1 MRLNSLQLV
10 NFRNYDNLYLEFNK
24 KVNLLVGKNGQ
35 GKTNIVES
43 IYMLSFGKSFRTSKD
58 KEIVKF
64 ETENL
69 YVGGNF
75 SKEHTNGLIEVAIG
89 KNKKGIKVNKI
100 HIQKIYELLGNI
112 NVVIF
117 SPEDLRL
124 VKEGPK
130 ERRSF
135 IDKEISQIMPKY
147 YNYLTNYNKI
157 LFQRNQLLKS
167 KNVDSALLD
176 VYDES
181 LAKYGSYIYILRR
194 DFIKKIANIS
204 KNLHEKLTGGIEEL
218 SITYKNQLNI
228 CDEDTT
234 STVYN
239 KFIEKLMSNRE
250 HDIETRTTR
259 YGLHKDDLN
268 IYINGLDVRLYGS
281 QGQQRTASISLK
293 LSEIEL
299 INNEVGEYPILI
311 LDDVFSELDETRQK
325 LLVDNLN
332 VVQMFI
338 TTAEIA
344 HKNIFDKSNTTIF
357 NIESGHVINI
367 ENGGELDET
376 RIRCKSDTSPR
387 RIRSS

>member
-1 MRLNSLQLV
+1 MRLNNLQLV
-10 NFRNYDNLYLEFNK
+10 NFRNYDNLHLNFNP
-24 KVNLLVGKNGQ
+24 KVNLLIGKNGQ

-58 KEIVKF
+58 KEIIKF
-64 ETENL
+64 ECENL
-69 YVGGNF
+69 YVGGSF
-75 SKEHTNGLIEVAIG
+75 SKEYTNGLIEIG
-89 KNKKGIKVNKI
+89 ISKNKKGIKVNKI
-100 HIQKIYELLGNI
+100 HIQKIHELLGNL

-147 YNYLTNYNKI
+147 YNYLTNYNKV

-167 KNVDSALLD
+167 REFDKALLD

-181 LAKYGSYIYILRR
+181 LAQYGSYIYILRR

-204 KNLHEKLTGGIEEL
+204 KNMHENLTNGIEEL
-218 SITYKNQLNI
+218 IITYKNQINVS
-228 CDEDTT
+228 DEDTVA
-234 STVYN
+234 TVYS
-239 KFIEKLMSNRE
+239 KFIDKLQSGRS

-299 INNEVGEYPILI
+299 IRNEVGEYPILI

-325 LLVDNLN
+325 LLVDNLS

-338 TTAEIA
+338 TTAEVS

-357 NIESGHVINI
+357 NIEQGRVINI
-367 ENGGELDET
+367 ENGGN
-376 RIRCKSDTSPR
+376 
-387 RIRSS
+387 

>member
-10 NFRNYDNLYLEFNK
+10 NFRNYDNLHLEFNR

-43 IYMLSFGKSFRTSKD
+43 IYMLSFGKSFRTNKD
-58 KEIVKF
+58 KEIIKF
-64 ETENL
+64 ESENL
-69 YVGGNF
+69 YAGGSY
-75 SKEHTNGLIEVAIG
+75 SKKHTNGLIEIAIG

-100 HIQKIYELLGNI
+100 HIQKIHELLGNI

-147 YNYLTNYNKI
+147 YSYLTSYNKI

-167 KNVDSALLD
+167 KYIDKALLD

-181 LAKYGSYIYILRR
+181 LAQYGSYIYILRR
-194 DFIKKIANIS
+194 DFIQKIADIS
-204 KNLHEKLTGGIEEL
+204 RNMHEKLTGGIENL
-218 SITYKNQLNI
+218 LITYKNQINI
-228 CDEDTT
+228 CDEDTET
-234 STVYN
+234 TVYSR
-239 KFIEKLMSNRE
+239 FLDKLTSNRE
-250 HDIETRTTR
+250 HDIETRTTK

-268 IYINGLDVRLYGS
+268 IFINDLDVRLYGS

-325 LLVDNLN
+325 LLVENLST
-332 VVQMFI
+332 VQMFI
-338 TTAEIA
+338 TTAEVS

-357 NIESGHVINI
+357 NIEQGRVINI
-367 ENGGELDET
+367 ENGGN
-376 RIRCKSDTSPR
+376 
-387 RIRSS
+387 

>member
-1 MRLNSLQLV
+1 MRLNNLQLV
-10 NFRNYDNLYLEFNK
+10 NFRNYDNLHLEFNE
-24 KVNLLVGKNGQ
+24 KVNLLVGRNGQ

-43 IYMLSFGKSFRTSKD
+43 IYMLAFGKSFRTSKD
-58 KEIVKF
+58 KEIIKF
-64 ETENL
+64 DTENL
-69 YVGGNF
+69 YVGGSF
-75 SKEHTNGLIEVAIG
+75 SKEHTNGLIEIAIS

-100 HIQKIYELLGNI
+100 HIQKIHELLGNI

-130 ERRSF
+130 ERRLF

-167 KNVDSALLD
+167 KYVDSALLE

-181 LAKYGSYIYILRR
+181 LARYGSYIYILRR
-194 DFIKKIANIS
+194 DFIKKIAEIANNMHG
-204 KNLHEKLTGGIEEL
+204 NLTDSIEDL
-218 SITYKNQLNI
+218 SITYKNQMDI
-228 CDEDTT
+228 SDEDTT
-234 STVYN
+234 ATIYD
-239 KFIEKLMSNRE
+239 KFLEKLKSNRN
-250 HDIETRTTR
+250 HDMETRTTK

-268 IYINGLDVRLYGS
+268 IFVNGLDVRLYGS

-299 INNEVGEYPILI
+299 IKNEIGEYPILI

-325 LLVDNLN
+325 LLVDNLS

-338 TTAEIA
+338 TTAEVS
-344 HKNIFDKSNTTIF
+344 HKNIFDKSKTTIF
-357 NIESGHVINI
+357 NIKQGCVMNI
-367 ENGGELDET
+367 ENGG
-376 RIRCKSDTSPR
+376 I
-387 RIRSS
+387 

>member
-1 MRLNSLQLV
+1 MRLRNLQLV
-10 NFRNYDNLYLEFNK
+10 NFRNYNNLHLEFNE

-43 IYMLSFGKSFRTSKD
+43 IYMLSFGKSFRTNKD
-58 KEIVKF
+58 RELIKF
-64 ETENL
+64 DTENL

-75 SKEHTNGLIEVAIG
+75 SKHNTNGLIEVAIG

-100 HIQKIYELLGNI
+100 HIQKIQELLGNL

-130 ERRSF
+130 ERRAF

-147 YNYLTNYNKI
+147 YNYLTSYNKI
-157 LFQRNQLLKS
+157 LFQKNKLLKS
-167 KNVDSALLD
+167 NYIDEALLD

-181 LAKYGSYIYILRR
+181 LAQYGSYIYILRR

-204 KNLHEKLTGGIEEL
+204 IELHKKLTNNIEDL
-218 SITYKNQLNI
+218 SITYKNQINVS
-228 CDEDTT
+228 DEDTV
-234 STVYN
+234 STIYTR
-239 KFIEKLMSNRE
+239 FLEKLVSSRK

-259 YGLHKDDLN
+259 YGIHKDDLN
-268 IYINGLDVRLYGS
+268 IFINDLDVRLYGS

-299 INNEVGEYPILI
+299 INKEVGEYPVLI
-311 LDDVFSELDETRQK
+311 LDDVFSELDETRQR
-325 LLVDNLN
+325 LLVSNLS

-338 TTAEIA
+338 TTAEIS
-344 HKNIFDKSNTTIF
+344 HKNIFDKENTTIF
-357 NIESGHVINI
+357 NIDKGQVINI
-367 ENGGELDET
+367 ENGGN
-376 RIRCKSDTSPR
+376 
-387 RIRSS
+387 

>member
-10 NFRNYDNLYLEFNK
+10 NYRNYDNLHLEFNK
-24 KVNLLVGKNGQ
+24 KVNLLVGRNGQ

-43 IYMLSFGKSFRTSKD
+43 IYMLAFGKSFRTSKD
-58 KEIVKF
+58 KEIIKF
-64 ETENL
+64 NSENL
-69 YVGGNF
+69 YVGGSF
-75 SKEHTNGLIEVAIG
+75 STQHTNGLIEIAIG

-100 HIQKIYELLGNI
+100 HIQKIHELLGNI

-130 ERRSF
+130 ERRLF

-147 YNYLTNYNKI
+147 YNYLTSYNKI

-167 KNVDSALLD
+167 KYVDKALLD

-194 DFIKKIANIS
+194 DFIKKISIIS
-204 KNLHEKLTGGIEEL
+204 KNMHDKLTDGIEEL
-218 SITYKNQLNI
+218 SITYKNQINI
-228 CDEDTT
+228 NDEDTVA
-234 STVYN
+234 SVYN
-239 KFIEKLMSNRE
+239 KFLDKLSSNRE
-250 HDIETRTTR
+250 HDMETRTTK

-268 IYINGLDVRLYGS
+268 IFINDLDVRLYGS

-325 LLVDNLN
+325 LLVDNLSL
-332 VVQMFI
+332 VQMFI
-338 TTAEIA
+338 TTAEVS
-344 HKNIFDKSNTTIF
+344 HKNIFDKGNTTIF
-357 NIESGHVINI
+357 NIKQGSVISI
-367 ENGGELDET
+367 ENGG
-376 RIRCKSDTSPR
+376 I
-387 RIRSS
+387 